1 MTFKENA
8 LKKFKAFSLAAFG
21 LLFFL
26 FIEYT
31 LILVFIFFNIDREIY
46 RGVFNFLVTVL
57 TAAGMLLLAKLDSS
71 FSKKPLIKIKKLGA
85 DQVVALIVIAFGML
99 GFVTTYIIV
108 ADKISAYID
117 SLRQSVEEYRE
128 AVDRYSD
135 VSQDIVP
142 VWDSIIYVFTL
153 CFIVPVAEE
162 LVFRGIVFGQLR
174 KGFGPWVS
182 VLISAVVFGLM
193 HGSDIHIGYALVCGL
208 IIAACY
214 YLTDSLIASIILHMI
229 FNIFGSGVPSFMS
242 IEYFGISEEI
252 RNSFMQVVNIASCML
267 MPVAVLLMAYLVSAK
282 RKKDKALAES
292 ASSSDNMPEGSP
304 VSGEDIKLSAGDGIE
319 AQQ

>member
-31 LILVFIFFNIDREIY
+31 LILVFILFNIDREIY
-46 RGVFNFLVTVL
+46 RGIFNFFVTVL

-71 FSKKPLIKIKKLGA
+71 FSKKPLIKFKKLGA

-108 ADKISAYID
+108 ADKVSAYID

-142 VWDSIIYVFTL
+142 VWDSVIYVFTL

-162 LVFRGIVFGQLR
+162 LVFRGIVFGELR

-193 HGSDIHIGYALVCGL
+193 HGRDIHIGYALVCGI

-229 FNIFGSGVPSFMS
+229 FNIFGSGVASFMS

-252 RNSFMQVVNIASCML
+252 RNSFMQVVNIASCLL

-282 RKKDKALAES
+282 RKKDKALAE
-292 ASSSDNMPEGSP
+292 AAAFADNRPEESP

>member
-214 YLTDSLIASIILHMI
+214 YLSDSLIASIILHMI
-229 FNIFGSGVPSFMS
+229 FNIFGSGVASFMS

-304 VSGEDIKLSAGDGIE
+304 VSGEDIKLSAGGGIE

>member
-229 FNIFGSGVPSFMS
+229 FNIFGSGVASFMS

>member
-108 ADKISAYID
+108 ADKTSAYID

-174 KGFGPWVS
+174 KGFGPWAS

-229 FNIFGSGVPSFMS
+229 FNIFGSGVASFMS

-252 RNSFMQVVNIASCML
+252 RNSFMQVVNIASCLL

>member
-31 LILVFIFFNIDREIY
+31 LILVFILFNIDREIY
-46 RGVFNFLVTVL
+46 RGIFNFFVTVL

-71 FSKKPLIKIKKLGA
+71 FSKKPLIKFKKLGA

-108 ADKISAYID
+108 ADKVSAYID

-142 VWDSIIYVFTL
+142 VWDSVIYVFTL

-162 LVFRGIVFGQLR
+162 LVFRGIVFGELR

-193 HGSDIHIGYALVCGL
+193 HGRDIHIGYALVCGI

-229 FNIFGSGVPSFMS
+229 FNIFGSGVASFMS

-252 RNSFMQVVNIASCML
+252 RNSFMQVVNIASCLL

-282 RKKDKALAES
+282 RKKDKALAE
-292 ASSSDNMPEGSP
+292 AAAFADNRPEESP

-319 AQQ
+319 APQ

>member
-182 VLISAVVFGLM
+182 ILISAVVFGLM

-229 FNIFGSGVPSFMS
+229 FNIFGSGVASFMS

>member
-229 FNIFGSGVPSFMS
+229 FNIFGSGVASFMS

-252 RNSFMQVVNIASCML
+252 RNSFMQVVNIASCLL

>member
-229 FNIFGSGVPSFMS
+229 FNIFGSGVASFMS

-292 ASSSDNMPEGSP
+292 ASSSDNMHEGSP

>member
-31 LILVFIFFNIDREIY
+31 LILVFIFFNSDREIY

-229 FNIFGSGVPSFMS
+229 FNIFGSGVASFMS

>member
-1 MTFKENA
+1 M
-8 LKKFKAFSLAAFG
+8 
-21 LLFFL
+21 
-26 FIEYT
+26 
-31 LILVFIFFNIDREIY
+31 
-46 RGVFNFLVTVL
+46 
-57 TAAGMLLLAKLDSS
+57 
-71 FSKKPLIKIKKLGA
+71 
-85 DQVVALIVIAFGML
+85 
-99 GFVTTYIIV
+99 
-108 ADKISAYID
+108 
-117 SLRQSVEEYRE
+117 EEYRE

-229 FNIFGSGVPSFMS
+229 FNIFGSGVASFMS